1 MLCYTLY
8 QGHHYYRGPLDQ
20 NSTASGRQTWN
31 IMVHIKGVA
40 IQDYSNQE
48 DNTASDGIMSTSG

>member
-8 QGHHYYRGPLDQ
+8 QGHHYYRGQLDQ
-20 NSTASGRQTWN
+20 DSTESGKQTWN
-31 IMVHIKGVA
+31 IMVHIKVVA